1 MTAELQA
8 LGWIAGRFLLGGL
21 FVVGG
26 VQHFF
31 SLETLSQAI
40 AARGLPAPKAVLV
53 FGSLF
58 QIICGLA
65 FVIGLYVRW
74 AAIGLILFTLVA
86 SVLLINFWDMAGA
99 VRETAV
105 RNWQSNLAIIG
116 GLMIAAAYANG

>member
-65 FVIGLYVRW
+65 FVIGLYVQW
-74 AAIGLILFTLVA
+74 AAIGLILFTLLA

-99 VRETAV
+99 ARETAV
-105 RNWQSNLAIIG
+105 RNWQSNVAIIG

>member
-65 FVIGLYVRW
+65 FVIGLYVQW
-74 AAIGLILFTLVA
+74 AAIGLILFTLLA

>member
-1 MTAELQA
+1 MSVELQA

-21 FVVGG
+21 FVLGG

-31 SLETLSQAI
+31 SLEALSQAI
-40 AARGLPAPKAVLV
+40 AKRGIPAPRVVLV

-58 QIICGLA
+58 QIIGGLA
-65 FVIGLYVRW
+65 FVIGLYVQW
-74 AAIGLILFTLVA
+74 AALALIFFTLLA

-99 VRETAV
+99 EREAAV